1 MILKTLLHQNKMI
14 EVKLERSTEG
24 EAGWEGTVGVVVGTD
39 VVVVVV
45 FLLRAGGQAGG
56 HTGLVLVGPGAGGD
70 AGGQRPGG
78 APATAG
84 GLAGQRRLA
93 GGSSCSS

>member
-1 MILKTLLHQNKMI
+1 MI

-24 EAGWEGTVGVVVGTD
+24 EARWEGTVGVVVGTD
-39 VVVVVV
+39 VGVVVV

-78 APATAG
+78 ATATAG

-93 GGSSCSS
+93 GGSCCSS